1 LNSIAD
7 RALKRK
13 INMSIIR
20 RIIIFACAML
30 VFCVFADDMNVKCV
44 NTESVSD
51 GFHARQDINDRRE
64 KRSVRKENHCQTI
77 WEEEIVL
84 DSMEIV
90 KQFSGKGNYYTL
102 ETENDVRFFRAH
114 YVPSQ
119 KVSRLGYMFS
129 DSQMPVE
136 KISWKWRLI
145 KPPLDADERVKG
157 KNDSGAGIYMIFK
170 DGMRTYIIKYVFST
184 VVPKGTVIR
193 KDPMYPVQQMNI
205 IVADTWDASK
215 KNMWDTINVDIC
227 QEFRRVFGTRKCPQ
241 LRGFGILTDGDETN
255 SEVVADYSG
264 FTIKGSIR

>member
-102 ETENDVRFFRAH
+102 ETENDVRF
-114 YVPSQ
+114 
-119 KVSRLGYMFS
+119 
-129 DSQMPVE
+129 
-136 KISWKWRLI
+136 
-145 KPPLDADERVKG
+145 
-157 KNDSGAGIYMIFK
+157 
-170 DGMRTYIIKYVFST
+170 
-184 VVPKGTVIR
+184 
-193 KDPMYPVQQMNI
+193 
-205 IVADTWDASK
+205 
-215 KNMWDTINVDIC
+215 
-227 QEFRRVFGTRKCPQ
+227 
-241 LRGFGILTDGDETN
+241 LRQF
-255 SEVVADYSG
+255 
-264 FTIKGSIR
+264 